1 MKLRKLEIDY
11 SLDITERGFK
21 ISISFLGLENNKWIV
36 VVVQTESTELF
47 KHRQNIFTLEFAQ
60 FDITI
65 GYLGREVKEKQ
76 SNDCTYIS
84 QPQVLSSRSD
94 LKITGLGINI
104 HNVIDATRIRSLWS
118 QKSSE
123 SRELCKTQIY
133 RMWEETNV
141 LIKI

>member
-47 KHRQNIFTLEFAQ
+47 KHRQNIFTLEFVQ

-65 GYLGREVKEKQ
+65 GYLGREVKEKK

-94 LKITGLGINI
+94 LKITGFGINI
-104 HNVIDATRIRSLWS
+104 HNVIAATTYTASLMR
-118 QKSSE
+118 QE
-123 SRELCKTQIY
+123 
-133 RMWEETNV
+133 
-141 LIKI
+141 